1 MVVTYTYSK
10 ADRWVLVAAS
20 DQPGGEGKDI
30 VNLPYNTGIKV
41 HFKTT
46 VTPSVAD
53 SDPGSGAFLTPGS
66 GMGKNQDPDPG

>member
-1 MVVTYTYSK
+1 MVVTYTYRYSK
-10 ADRWVLVAAS
+10 ADRWVQAAAS

-30 VNLPYNTGIKV
+30 VNPPYNTGNKV
-41 HFKTT
+41 HVKTR

-66 GMGKNQDPDPG
+66 GIRDG